1 MTNDRPLRI
10 ASLLKQEIATEL
22 MRHLDTSKFGMVT
35 ITAVEVNPKLT
46 SARVF
51 VHANKKNGE
60 LVKAIERTTHSW
72 LRDMQKRLTLRKL
85 PQLVFRIDQSV
96 RYVDH
101 IEELLRDIKQK

>member
-10 ASLLKQEIATEL
+10 ASLLKDEISFEL
-22 MRHLDTSKFGMVT
+22 VRNLDASKFGLVS

-46 SARVF
+46 VAKVF
-51 VHANKKNGE
+51 VHSSKKNGE

-72 LRDMQKRLTLRKL
+72 VKSVQKRLTLRRC
-85 PQLVFRIDQSV
+85 PQFVFMIDQSV

-101 IEELLRDIKQK
+101 IDELLREIKKK